1 VHFRYLSFFSLSKSY
16 PCLDLGSLK
25 LILNC
30 VVSDVMIGLSRHD
43 HLMNVSTM
51 SNLNVGKIKFS
62 SVLQNIF
69 RNHFIFLHPISD
81 FCLLLMRN
89 IT

>member
-1 VHFRYLSFFSLSKSY
+1 
-16 PCLDLGSLK
+16 
-25 LILNC
+25 
-30 VVSDVMIGLSRHD
+30 MIGLSRHD
-43 HLMNVSTM
+43 HLMNVLTM